1 MTWYFGALKAIMEV
15 RGGEPVVF
23 ASFSSGALACAVFLC
38 KLKHETAAKRYTE
51 MMDERRVS
59 QRLFGLAFIW
69 GDITRQWLEEILPED
84 AHELCEGSLVV
95 HVLEWRGMLSGFK
108 MRRVK
113 HFPDRATL
121 IQTLLASCHIPF
133 YLDGR
138 TWTTLTTTSGDLP
151 HGTFKA
157 IDSVIMHVLR
167 MVRSETA
174 KIKYRISTDTE
185 RKADITVSFT
195 FDESLKD
202 GPGRLDI
209 INYEHS
215 MELRDK
221 GYQHTLA
228 RLESP
233 KYSYLITNNV

>member
-1 MTWYFGALKAIMEV
+1 MDRRINLDLKVAAEMGVKDITDDRNNTDIALAIPVISVSGGGMLMTWYFGALKAIMEV
-15 RGGEPVVF
+15 RGGAPVVF

-121 IQTLLASCHIPF
+121 IQTLLASCHIPCLL
-133 YLDGR
+133 Y
-138 TWTTLTTTSGDLP
+138 TSD
-151 HGTFKA
+151 A
-157 IDSVIMHVLR
+157 
-167 MVRSETA
+167 
-174 KIKYRISTDTE
+174 
-185 RKADITVSFT
+185 AD
-195 FDESLKD
+195 D
-202 GPGRLDI
+202 
-209 INYEHS
+209 
-215 MELRDK
+215 
-221 GYQHTLA
+221 
-228 RLESP
+228 
-233 KYSYLITNNV
+233 